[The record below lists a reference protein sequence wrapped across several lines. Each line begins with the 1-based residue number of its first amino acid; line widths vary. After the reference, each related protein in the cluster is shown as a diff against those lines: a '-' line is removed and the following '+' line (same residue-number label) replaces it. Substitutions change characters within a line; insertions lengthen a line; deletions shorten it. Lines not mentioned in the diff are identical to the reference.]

1 MPGKVKVKIIAGR
14 NLPVMDRSADTTDAY
29 VEIKMANIT
38 HKTDVCRKSL
48 NPQWQ
53 EEWHRFE
60 VDDTELQDEPLQIR
74 LMDYDVYSANDA
86 IGKVYID
93 LNPLLHNSI
102 DSADI
107 IPPSS
112 TSSKVR
118 APMLGGAATYGG
130 WFPVY
135 DTMHGIRGEVQVIV
149 KIELFSD
156 TNKFRDSSH
165 GIKFFCTAGV
175 PSGLHALF
183 IHGFVEELIL
193 TEDPEY
199 EWLDKIRTPRA
210 TNEARQTLFF
220 KLSGEVKRRVGLKA
234 LEMGANAV
242 IGYRLRF
249 DLEGESG
256 IVARGIGTAVTLVSQ
271 LDASPG
277 TTLDDSFEP
286 VPVLLG
292 PLKGCSSC
300 SCLLRPS
307 SSALSMSTLSLI
319 KPQPPH
325 LLIIPP
331 TPTGSAGVS
340 PTSPINPHPV
350 APGSGSPYRR
360 QPSYGEAISA
370 IDLVSLHL
378 PAPQNR
384 PKANPRS
391 LKGLARSLRIALSK
405 RFSKRSVTELP
416 KFEVAY
422 PERFDRRHRRSSSD
436 PFSASPVPRLLRGG
450 LTSVLEESSPQSVR
464 LRSVQSESCLSPQS
478 SDTSSIEFILLPSE
492 SASSVDSLASSASS
506 ASELALADALRP
518 TDPSL
523 PSLHSPTAAARGA
536 PHRPSVVRSMSSNSV
551 ATSTPPPRN
560 SVTGSCP
567 SRLPFPSAAPG
578 ANTGSDS
585 ADNSFMDD
593 EQHRLGQSNGSNTL
607 SPSRIPNNMQR
618 RSSDSDL
625 SITPKG
631 NSFGSTSGG
640 GSGNNMRQFHRHS
653 LPRPILNQESSI
665 DLLEYPFLTLN
676 KYPCGFIAR
685 FGGMVCARSVKLLE
699 RNTEEPESRDLWWHE
714 LRMEVRSHARALACN
729 VVLGYREEST
739 INDDVCIL
747 SASGTAAVVNMQHRD
762 GHRISC
768 RKFKSNKS
776 SKKEPSENSNVSEE
790 NDEGKEDKSSKILI
804 ENVSKSRRLKTN
816 ITDGH
821 SNQIPPHCTLCHVPY
836 SLVNSPMPVNAIR
849 CAVCKKGKVPDVLLT
864 TVEPPEEAMI
874 TGRGCLVQVQV
885 CRSKKDAKGEHNAKE
900 ISDSLPFLEYDM
912 YSAIINKLRVK
923 GMNSVFN
930 LRVSVTVGDRLI
942 VGIATG
948 TALFLT
954 PMPAPPIPKLIASK
968 TNNSRLSLT
977 EVQKRLQDA
986 CRNNREIYGVV
997 PNQEKDANSGSESE
1011 ESDEDLPAL
1020 ELASGNKDA
1029 CIIEVDDGEDM
1040 NAVNLLIESTVPK
1053 GFEVVNTET
1062 IPGLA
1067 GYEVVSSLQ
1076 MFTQVWRARVN
1087 PCQNSSYSASLNKH
1101 IRRLQQSLYFKLRKM
1116 VPCGLLRLRFKV
1128 ELPDADEIQITILG
1142 MAIGLGKIAQPLKGS
1157 TKSKTSRKEETDMI
1171 FKLDEE
1177 VATIATPP
1185 ASKESKKQPFYLGY
1199 TNLLKNSHEPPTG
1212 RYGVDITP
1220 LNFVPGAK
1228 IEEYLGNLNFFF
1240 IRESNSIREIGGYCN
1255 FVHGFINELL
1265 AIVRAHITALGGNAM
1280 VSYYMNEFTLLSA
1293 AHKNQGQCLIQVGGD
1308 AVRVSYSGDK

>member
-29 VEIKMANIT
+29 VEIKMSNIT

-48 NPQWQ
+48 NPQWT

-93 LNPLLHNSI
+93 LNPLIHGSL
-102 DSADI
+102 DVPDTCV
-107 IPPSS
+107 PQ
-112 TSSKVR
+112 VR
-118 APMLGGAATYGG
+118 APMLGGAMSYCG

-175 PSGLHALF
+175 PHGLHALY

-234 LEMGANAV
+234 LEMGANSV
-242 IGYRLRF
+242 IGYRLQF

-256 IVARGIGTAVTLVSQ
+256 IVARGIGTAVTLVSP
-271 LDASPG
+271 LDTSPN
-277 TTLDDSFEP
+277 TTLDDSCDR
-286 VPVLLG
+286 VAVLLG
-292 PLKGCSSC
+292 PHPLLKVASTSC

-307 SSALSMSTLSLI
+307 GSSHSMSPL

-325 LLIIPP
+325 LLVIPP

-340 PTSPINPHPV
+340 PTSPV
-350 APGSGSPYRR
+350 SPQTVNSPFRR
-360 QPSYGEAISA
+360 HPSYGEAILA
-370 IDLVSLHL
+370 IDLVSLGL

-384 PKANPRS
+384 PKPSTFRT
-391 LKGLARSLRIALSK
+391 LAKSLRLALTK
-405 RFSKRSVTELP
+405 RFISRKETVREMP
-416 KFEVAY
+416 KFEVVY
-422 PERFDRRHRRSSSD
+422 PEKFDRRHRRSSSD
-436 PFSASPVPRLLRGG
+436 PFSAGPFTRQLRGA
-450 LTSVLEESSPQSVR
+450 LDSVLEESSSPHSVR
-464 LRSVQSESCLSPQS
+464 LRTFQSESCLSPIGS
-478 SDTSSIEFILLPSE
+478 SNNSSIEFVLLPSE
-492 SASSVDSLASSASS
+492 SVSSVESLESSVSTT
-506 ASELALADALRP
+506 SELCLADALRP
-518 TDPSL
+518 TDPNL
-523 PSLHSPTAAARGA
+523 PSIPLTAPLLPLAR
-536 PHRPSVVRSMSSNSV
+536 RCNLVRSMSSSV
-551 ATSTPPPRN
+551 SSSLSTTSTSATPRN

-567 SRLPFPSAAPG
+567 SRLPFPSAAPPVHG
-578 ANTGSDS
+578 LDS
-585 ADNSFMDD
+585 TDSSSYLDD
-593 EQHRLGQSNGSNTL
+593 EQQQRLGHSNGSNTL
-607 SPSRIPNNMQR
+607 SPSRITNNIQR

-631 NSFGSTSGG
+631 NSFGSG
-640 GSGNNMRQFHRHS
+640 GSANNRQFHRHS
-653 LPRPILNQESSI
+653 IPRPILNQDSSI

-676 KYPCGFIAR
+676 KYPAGFIIR

-729 VVLGYREEST
+729 VVLGYREESS
-739 INDDVCIL
+739 ISDDVCIL
-747 SASGTAAVVNMQHRD
+747 SATGTAAVVNMHHRD
-762 GHRISC
+762 GSRISS
-768 RKFKSNKS
+768 RKFKTRSTKS
-776 SKKEPSENSNVSEE
+776 KDTDTSNVSEE
-790 NDEGKEDKSSKILI
+790 NEDEKQTSKINI
-804 ENVSKSRRLKTN
+804 ENFNKGRRSKVSLA
-816 ITDGH
+816 DGQ
-821 SNQIPPHCTLCHVPY
+821 SPLPPQCTMCHVPY
-836 SLVNSPMPVNAIR
+836 SLANSPMPVNAIR

-864 TVEPPEEAMI
+864 TVEIPEEAML

-885 CRSKKDAKGEHNAKE
+885 CRTKKDAKGEHNAKE

-923 GMNSVFN
+923 GMNAVFN
-930 LRVSVTVGDRLI
+930 LRVSVTVGDRLL
-942 VGIATG
+942 VGIASG
-948 TALFLT
+948 TAVFLT
-954 PMPAPPIPKLIASK
+954 PMPAPPIPKLTASK
-968 TNNSRLSLT
+968 NNNSRLSLA

-986 CRNNREIYGVV
+986 CRNNREIYGVI
-997 PNQEKDANSGSESE
+997 PNQEKDCNSESDSE

-1029 CIIEVDDGEDM
+1029 CIIEVDDSEDM
-1040 NAVNLLIESTVPK
+1040 NAVNLLIESSVPH

-1062 IPGLA
+1062 IPGLT
-1067 GYEVVSSLQ
+1067 GFEVVSSLQ

-1087 PCQNSSYSASLNKH
+1087 PCQNSSYSFSLNKH

-1142 MAIGLGKIAQPLKGS
+1142 MAVGLGKVPQPLKS
-1157 TKSKTSRKEETDMI
+1157 AAKLKTNCKKEDSDLI
-1171 FKLDEE
+1171 FKLDDE
-1177 VATIATPP
+1177 VVAIVTPP
-1185 ASKESKKQPFYLGY
+1185 PAANIRDKKQNPFYLGY
-1199 TNLLKNSHEPPTG
+1199 TNLLKNSHDPPTG

-1220 LNFVPGAK
+1220 LSYVPGAK

-1240 IRESNSIREIGGYCN
+1240 IRESNSIREIGGYSN

-1308 AVRVSYSGDK
+1308 AVRVSYPAAEKQQ

>member
-29 VEIKMANIT
+29 VEIKMSNIT

-48 NPQWQ
+48 NPQWT

-93 LNPLLHNSI
+93 LNPLIHGSL
-102 DSADI
+102 DVPDTCV
-107 IPPSS
+107 PQ
-112 TSSKVR
+112 VR
-118 APMLGGAATYGG
+118 APMLGGAMSYCG

-175 PSGLHALF
+175 PHGLHALY

-234 LEMGANAV
+234 LEMGANSV
-242 IGYRLRF
+242 IGYRLQF

-256 IVARGIGTAVTLVSQ
+256 IVARGIGTAVTLVSP
-271 LDASPG
+271 LDTSPN
-277 TTLDDSFEP
+277 TTLDE
-286 VPVLLG
+286 
-292 PLKGCSSC
+292 
-300 SCLLRPS
+300 
-307 SSALSMSTLSLI
+307 
-319 KPQPPH
+319 
-325 LLIIPP
+325 
-331 TPTGSAGVS
+331 
-340 PTSPINPHPV
+340 
-350 APGSGSPYRR
+350 
-360 QPSYGEAISA
+360 
-370 IDLVSLHL
+370 
-378 PAPQNR
+378 
-384 PKANPRS
+384 
-391 LKGLARSLRIALSK
+391 
-405 RFSKRSVTELP
+405 
-416 KFEVAY
+416 
-422 PERFDRRHRRSSSD
+422 
-436 PFSASPVPRLLRGG
+436 
-450 LTSVLEESSPQSVR
+450 
-464 LRSVQSESCLSPQS
+464 
-478 SDTSSIEFILLPSE
+478 
-492 SASSVDSLASSASS
+492 
-506 ASELALADALRP
+506 
-518 TDPSL
+518 
-523 PSLHSPTAAARGA
+523 
-536 PHRPSVVRSMSSNSV
+536 
-551 ATSTPPPRN
+551 
-560 SVTGSCP
+560 
-567 SRLPFPSAAPG
+567 LPFPSAAPPVHG
-578 ANTGSDS
+578 LDS
-585 ADNSFMDD
+585 TDSSSYLDD
-593 EQHRLGQSNGSNTL
+593 EQQQRLGHSNGSNTL
-607 SPSRIPNNMQR
+607 SPSRITNNIQR

-631 NSFGSTSGG
+631 NSFGSG
-640 GSGNNMRQFHRHS
+640 GSANNRQFHRHS
-653 LPRPILNQESSI
+653 IPRPILNQDSSI

-676 KYPCGFIAR
+676 KYPAGFIIR

-729 VVLGYREEST
+729 VVLGYREESS
-739 INDDVCIL
+739 ISDDVCIL
-747 SASGTAAVVNMQHRD
+747 SATGTAAVVNMHHRD
-762 GHRISC
+762 GSRISS
-768 RKFKSNKS
+768 RKFKTRSTKS
-776 SKKEPSENSNVSEE
+776 KDTDTSNVSEE
-790 NDEGKEDKSSKILI
+790 NEDEKQTSKINI
-804 ENVSKSRRLKTN
+804 ENFNKFLSPQGRRSKVSLA
-816 ITDGH
+816 DGQ
-821 SNQIPPHCTLCHVPY
+821 SPLPPQCTMCHVPY
-836 SLVNSPMPVNAIR
+836 SLANSPMPVNAIR

-864 TVEPPEEAMI
+864 TVEIPEEAML

-885 CRSKKDAKGEHNAKE
+885 CRTKKDAKGEHNAKE

-923 GMNSVFN
+923 GMNAVFN
-930 LRVSVTVGDRLI
+930 LRVSVTVGDRLL
-942 VGIATG
+942 VGIASG
-948 TALFLT
+948 TAVFLT
-954 PMPAPPIPKLIASK
+954 PMPAPPIPKLTASK
-968 TNNSRLSLT
+968 NNNSRLSLA

-986 CRNNREIYGVV
+986 CRNNREIYGVI
-997 PNQEKDANSGSESE
+997 PNQEKDCNSESDSE

-1029 CIIEVDDGEDM
+1029 CIIEVDDSEDM
-1040 NAVNLLIESTVPK
+1040 NAVNLLIESSVPH

-1062 IPGLA
+1062 IPGLT
-1067 GYEVVSSLQ
+1067 GFEVVSSLQ

-1087 PCQNSSYSASLNKH
+1087 PCQNSSYSFSLNKH

-1142 MAIGLGKIAQPLKGS
+1142 MAVGLGKVPQPLKS
-1157 TKSKTSRKEETDMI
+1157 AAKLKTNCKKEDSDLI
-1171 FKLDEE
+1171 FKLDDE
-1177 VATIATPP
+1177 VVAIVTPP
-1185 ASKESKKQPFYLGY
+1185 PAANIRDKKQNPFYLGY
-1199 TNLLKNSHEPPTG
+1199 TNLLKNSHDPPTG

-1220 LNFVPGAK
+1220 LSYVPGAK

-1240 IRESNSIREIGGYCN
+1240 IRESNSIREIGGYSN

-1308 AVRVSYSGDK
+1308 AVRVSYPAAEKQQ

>member
-277 TTLDDSFEP
+277 TTLDE
-286 VPVLLG
+286 
-292 PLKGCSSC
+292 
-300 SCLLRPS
+300 
-307 SSALSMSTLSLI
+307 
-319 KPQPPH
+319 
-325 LLIIPP
+325 
-331 TPTGSAGVS
+331 
-340 PTSPINPHPV
+340 
-350 APGSGSPYRR
+350 
-360 QPSYGEAISA
+360 
-370 IDLVSLHL
+370 
-378 PAPQNR
+378 
-384 PKANPRS
+384 
-391 LKGLARSLRIALSK
+391 
-405 RFSKRSVTELP
+405 
-416 KFEVAY
+416 
-422 PERFDRRHRRSSSD
+422 
-436 PFSASPVPRLLRGG
+436 
-450 LTSVLEESSPQSVR
+450 
-464 LRSVQSESCLSPQS
+464 
-478 SDTSSIEFILLPSE
+478 
-492 SASSVDSLASSASS
+492 
-506 ASELALADALRP
+506 
-518 TDPSL
+518 
-523 PSLHSPTAAARGA
+523 
-536 PHRPSVVRSMSSNSV
+536 
-551 ATSTPPPRN
+551 
-560 SVTGSCP
+560 
-567 SRLPFPSAAPG
+567 LPFPSAAPG